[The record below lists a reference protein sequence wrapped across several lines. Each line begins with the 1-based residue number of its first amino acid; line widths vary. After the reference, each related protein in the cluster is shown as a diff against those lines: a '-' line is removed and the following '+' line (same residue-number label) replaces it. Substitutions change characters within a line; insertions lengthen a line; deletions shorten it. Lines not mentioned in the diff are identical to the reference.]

1 MDPKK
6 VSNDDWNKFAKNRS
20 ESSLSAE
27 EEVAELTAL
36 NTRLS
41 RYIDRVRS
49 LHGENKKLTTY
60 IASVEESQIKE
71 SEEMHL
77 LYREK
82 IETLKNEKEK
92 ISRQVEHLGATYEN
106 IRKEN
111 YKLKDNIAGIDKEM
125 QTRNLKRVSLEKEI
139 NTLQK
144 NSTKSLRITND
155 LEKALGKMKKDQT
168 EFSGRLKEISDITEK
183 LSLEC
188 QSLHERLKSNS
199 DLMKNKLEELKTN
212 KKLTPEDED
221 KDGQIKNIILSF
233 QESLSKET
241 KCEQSDPDLISKL
254 HLDISTQIE
263 HMNLQEYKLADSESK
278 VKNLD
283 NKVKTLLEEQKTI
296 EEKLKIFEKQQ
307 DLNRNNHENEVQE
320 KDREIEEI
328 MEKIRKQEEDI
339 ENLLLEKQGLDAEI
353 AVFRKLVETEEER
366 LGVKKDDGR
375 MYKKPPG
382 FTFVGEKEAT
392 VRRGIVLSERQ
403 L

>member
-1 MDPKK
+1 MG
-6 VSNDDWNKFAKNRS
+6 

-36 NTRLS
+36 NTKLS

-188 QSLHERLKSNS
+188 QSLHERLKSN
-199 DLMKNKLEELKTN
+199 
-212 KKLTPEDED
+212 
-221 KDGQIKNIILSF
+221 
-233 QESLSKET
+233 
-241 KCEQSDPDLISKL
+241 
-254 HLDISTQIE
+254 
-263 HMNLQEYKLADSESK
+263 
-278 VKNLD
+278 
-283 NKVKTLLEEQKTI
+283 
-296 EEKLKIFEKQQ
+296 
-307 DLNRNNHENEVQE
+307 
-320 KDREIEEI
+320 
-328 MEKIRKQEEDI
+328 
-339 ENLLLEKQGLDAEI
+339 
-353 AVFRKLVETEEER
+353 
-366 LGVKKDDGR
+366 
-375 MYKKPPG
+375 
-382 FTFVGEKEAT
+382 
-392 VRRGIVLSERQ
+392 
-403 L
+403 